1 MQESMMAG
9 QYNGGLTREQFLFY
23 EIKVV
28 AKLLV
33 EGMSIDDAIL
43 KIKEENLFQ
52 FPTERMV
59 VNIANV
65 CYRRLQA
72 LDSENLIYVLA
83 TSSMDVAKQ
92 VNLYAMMKQNRIVW
106 DFMITVIGEKYR
118 TQDFSFT
125 KKDMSAFMFQLQEQ
139 NEDVATWSDSTIQKI
154 KQVLTKSLVE
164 CGYLDNTKSEVLNPV
179 YLYPELEEEIV
190 SSNDIAALPAF
201 NYFA

>member
-1 MQESMMAG
+1 MAG

-33 EGMSIDDAIL
+33 EGMNIDDAIL
-43 KIKEENLFQ
+43 KIKNENLFQ
-52 FPTERMV
+52 FPTERMI

-83 TSSMDVAKQ
+83 TSSVDVAKQ

-106 DFMITVIGEKYR
+106 DFMVTVIGEKYR

-139 NEDVATWSDSTIQKI
+139 NADVATWSDSTIQKI
-154 KQVLTKSLVE
+154 KQVLT
-164 CGYLDNTKSEVLNPV
+164 
-179 YLYPELEEEIV
+179 
-190 SSNDIAALPAF
+190 
-201 NYFA
+201 

>member
-1 MQESMMAG
+1 M
-9 QYNGGLTREQFLFY
+9 LHLLFRTFLF
-23 EIKVV
+23 
-28 AKLLV
+28 L
-33 EGMSIDDAIL
+33 
-43 KIKEENLFQ
+43 EENLFQ

-59 VNIANV
+59 VNIANA

-83 TSSMDVAKQ
+83 TSSVDVAKQ

-106 DFMITVIGEKYR
+106 DFMVTVIGEKYR

-179 YLYPELEEEIV
+179 YLYPELEEEII
-190 SSNDIAALPAF
+190 SSNDISALPAF

>member
-1 MQESMMAG
+1 MAG
-9 QYNGGLTREQFLFY
+9 LYNGGLTREQFLFY

-33 EGMSIDDAIL
+33 DGMNIDDAIF

-59 VNIANV
+59 VNIANA

-72 LDSENLIYVLA
+72 LDSEKMIYVLA
-83 TSSMDVAKQ
+83 TSSVDVAKQ

-106 DFMITVIGEKYR
+106 DFMVTVIGEKYR

-139 NEDVATWSDSTIQKI
+139 NEDIATWSDSTIQKI

-164 CGYLDNTKSEVLNPV
+164 CGYLDNTKSEVLNLV
-179 YLYPELEEEIV
+179 YLYPELEEEII
-190 SSNDIAALPAF
+190 SNSDIAALPAF

>member
-1 MQESMMAG
+1 MAG
-9 QYNGGLTREQFLFY
+9 LYNGGLTREQFLFY
-23 EIKVV
+23 ETKVV

-33 EGMSIDDAIL
+33 DKMSVNDAIS
-43 KIKEENLFQ
+43 KIKNENLFQ
-52 FPTERMV
+52 FPTERMIGT
-59 VNIANV
+59 IANA

-72 LDSENLIYVLA
+72 LDSEKLIYVLA

-106 DFMITVIGEKYR
+106 DFMVTVIGEKYR

-179 YLYPELEEEIV
+179 YLYPELEEEII
-190 SSNDIAALPAF
+190 SNNDIAALPAF

>member
-1 MQESMMAG
+1 MAG
-9 QYNGGLTREQFLFY
+9 LYNGGLTREQFLFY

-33 EGMSIDDAIL
+33 DGMNIDDAIL
-43 KIKEENLFQ
+43 KIKNENLFQ

-59 VNIANV
+59 VNIANA

-106 DFMITVIGEKYR
+106 DFMVTVIGEKYR